1 MSSLLGSA
9 NFLFELQDS
18 FNQARSGQDWTWREM
33 VGWGLVAST
42 GICGTFAA
50 LVKCGT
56 FEALTAA
63 SALFATRRPRC
74 SRYQG
79 R

>member
-1 MSSLLGSA
+1 M
-9 NFLFELQDS
+9 
-18 FNQARSGQDWTWREM
+18 TWREM
-33 VGWGLVAST
+33 VGWGLVASA
-42 GICGTFAA
+42 GICGTLAV

-56 FEALTAA
+56 FGALTAA
-63 SALFATRRPRC
+63 SASFATRRPRC

>member
-1 MSSLLGSA
+1 M
-9 NFLFELQDS
+9 
-18 FNQARSGQDWTWREM
+18 TWREM
-33 VGWGLVAST
+33 VGWGWVASA
-42 GICGTFAA
+42 GICGTLAV

-56 FEALTAA
+56 FGALTAA
-63 SALFATRRPRC
+63 SASFATRRPRC